1 MVVCEEEAELAPLAA
16 LNDDDGVQEVQD
28 LGQIENV
35 LNLSHAGLV
44 VVKSNSEESVV
55 VCDEESHCAEGHVR
69 AQHHLHRVV
78 EKSNDENGFLCNL
91 GGNRLLLS
99 CLGLLR
105 AVHSLC
111 ESTNKSMS

>member
-16 LNDDDGVQEVQD
+16 LNDDDGVQEVQN

-44 VVKSNSEESVV
+44 VVKSITEESVV

-78 EKSNDENGFLCNL
+78 EKSNDENGSLAILATDCFSAVL
-91 GGNRLLLS
+91 GSSEPFTACVNQQTK
-99 CLGLLR
+99 
-105 AVHSLC
+105 A
-111 ESTNKSMS
+111 